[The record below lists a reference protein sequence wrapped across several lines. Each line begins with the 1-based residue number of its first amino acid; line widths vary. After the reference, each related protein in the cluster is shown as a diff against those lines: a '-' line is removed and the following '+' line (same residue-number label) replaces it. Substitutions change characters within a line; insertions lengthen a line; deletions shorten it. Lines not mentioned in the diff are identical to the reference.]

1 MSLQYIQILEAKER
15 GDWQAVNEASLNR
28 VFQHTEEAESS
39 SYGILTSW
47 RAANPK
53 PVNIANFSKLQ
64 QELRSAGLGFFKL
77 KGQWPECQDSTIPY
91 DDCPP
96 EQIKMA
102 SEPSLFVPNI
112 TKDLIVSLMAKYK
125 QDSVMY
131 SGEETGGEVV
141 FIKNDGTESP
151 AGSFNA
157 NTIGAAYSTVKG
169 RPFTFEYVA
178 HTWSDVM
185 VEKLFSK
192 PRKVSS

>member
-1 MSLQYIQILEAKER
+1 MSLQFIQILEAKER

-28 VFQHTEEAESS
+28 VFQHTEETDSA

-53 PVNIANFSKLQ
+53 SVNLANFNKLQ

-91 DDCPP
+91 DECP
-96 EQIKMA
+96 QDKIVMA

-112 TKDLIVSLMAKYK
+112 TKDLIVSLMGKYK

-151 AGSFNA
+151 AGNFNP
-157 NTIGAAYSTVKG
+157 NTIGSAYSTVKG

-178 HTWSDVM
+178 HSWSDVLA
-185 VEKLFSK
+185 EKLFNNK
-192 PRKVSS
+192 RVSS